1 MTNKTNLIT
10 SIIIDD
16 EPDARERM
24 ACLLDKCELIN
35 NLECIANP
43 AQAIEKIR
51 QHQPDLLFVDV
62 EMPGMSGFDLVQ
74 LIHAEELHPHIVFV
88 TGYSQYAIKAIK
100 AGAYDF
106 ILKPVDID
114 ELKETLQRFEARLE
128 SADHAHNSVS
138 ANPLQD
144 TTANNQISAA
154 VQRIKFSS
162 RSGYV
167 LIDPA
172 EILYCEAD
180 GAYTIA
186 YLKDGRELTDS
197 NYLSAVESRLPL
209 GHFVRISRSLLVN
222 LAQIIRVDRKKREMA
237 IRQGTEEKILQASK
251 KYFSEIDQ
259 YFS

>member
-1 MTNKTNLIT
+1 MTDKTNLIT

-24 ACLLDKCELIN
+24 TCLLEKCEQIN
-35 NLECIANP
+35 NLESIAQP
-43 AQAIEKIR
+43 SQAIEKIR
-51 QHQPDLLFVDV
+51 QHQPDLLFIDV

-100 AGAYDF
+100 AEAFDF
-106 ILKPVDID
+106 LLKPVDID
-114 ELKETLQRFEARLE
+114 ELRETIQRVEARLE

-144 TTANNQISAA
+144 TANNQISAA

-197 NYLSAVESRLPL
+197 NYLSAVENRLPQ

-222 LAQIIRVDRKKREMA
+222 LAQIIRVDRKKHEMA
-237 IRQGTEEKILQASK
+237 IRQGNEEKLLQASK
-251 KYFSEIDQ
+251 RYFSEIDQ